1 MRIGI
6 NGFGRIGRLFLRI
19 ALERE
24 PSLEI
29 VAVNTRGTPD
39 VNAYL
44 FQFDTTYGP
53 FSGRVEVRH
62 NEMWVNGRPI
72 TFLSYLNPL
81 DIPWADLGVDLVIE
95 STGMFT
101 DAEVAAAHVEAGARR
116 VLVTA
121 PSKGADVTIVMGVND
136 DVYDPDQHTIISSAS
151 CTTNCLAP
159 VVRVLLDEFGI
170 EGGMMSTI
178 HAYTNSQRILDKS
191 HKDPRRS
198 RAAAANIIP
207 TSTGATKALR
217 LVIPEIGDRIL
228 GLSYR
233 VPTLTVSV
241 IDLTVTLEREA
252 TTEEIKD
259 AFREAAQGRLFGILH
274 LDERPLV
281 SSDFKGSP
289 YSAIVDGLTTTA
301 IPGTRMAHVVAW
313 YDNEWGYANRVVD
326 VARMIVARESLAH
339 AFSPRGRVVAEAEIR
354 RRLLL
359 SELGP

>member
-24 PSLEI
+24 PSLDI
-29 VAVNTRGTPD
+29 VAVNTRGTPE

-44 FQFDTTYGP
+44 FEFDTTYGP
-53 FSGRVEVRH
+53 FPGRVELDGH
-62 NEMWVNGRPI
+62 TMWVNGRPI
-72 TFLSYLNPL
+72 QFTSYLNPL
-81 DIPWADLGVDLVIE
+81 DIPWLDLGVDLVIE
-95 STGMFT
+95 STGVFS
-101 DAEVAAAHVEAGARR
+101 DAEVAAAHVQAGARR

-121 PSKGADVTIVMGVND
+121 PSQGADVTIVMGVNEQD
-136 DVYDPDQHTIISSAS
+136 YDPEQHTIISAAS

-207 TSTGATKALR
+207 TSTGATRALR
-217 LVIPEIGDRIL
+217 LVIPEIGDRIQ
-228 GLSYR
+228 GLAYR

-252 TTEEIKD
+252 TAEAINA
-259 AFREAAQGRLFGILH
+259 AFRRAAQTRLLGILH
-274 LDERPLV
+274 LNERPLV

-289 YSAIVDGLTTTA
+289 YSAVVDGPTTSVV
-301 IPGTRMAHVVAW
+301 PGTRMAHVVAW

-326 VARMIVARESLAH
+326 VARMIVSRERAAP
-339 AFSPRGRVVAEAEIR
+339 AFSPRGHMVASAEIQR
-354 RRLLL
+354 RILLGDM
-359 SELGP
+359 GP